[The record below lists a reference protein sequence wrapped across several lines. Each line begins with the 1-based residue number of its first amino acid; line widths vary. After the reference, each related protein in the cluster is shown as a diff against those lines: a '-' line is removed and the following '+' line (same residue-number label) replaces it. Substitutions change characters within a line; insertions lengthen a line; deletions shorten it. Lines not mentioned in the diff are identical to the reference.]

1 MSKKREFMMK
11 ISIKLKLILFL
22 LLVIIIT
29 GLISTIV
36 GTHLIG
42 DRIVK
47 QAQKKVRLDLNTA
60 REIYLEKIREVK
72 TTVRLTA
79 LRYFI
84 KNAFMQND
92 IKSLEA
98 NLKKI
103 SENENLDFLTL
114 TDKDGK
120 VVLRTHQF
128 NFQGDDQAR
137 DELIKKVLKKKK
149 EVAATQ
155 ILSKEE
161 LIKESQNLAD
171 KAVIQLIQTPKARQ
185 RKEKQETSGMIIKA
199 AAPILDYDG
208 NLIGILYGG
217 ILLNRNYEIVDKIKD
232 IVYRGETYKD
242 KDIGTATIFQNGL
255 RISTNVRDENGNRAI
270 GTRVSEEVYNQVV
283 LKGNPWID
291 RAFVVND
298 WYITAYE
305 PIKNIN
311 NKIIGILYV
320 GILEE
325 EFTDMRNRTL
335 WTFLGITFIGII
347 FSFIISYFLG
357 NSIVKQIKYLVSASS
372 TLASGNL
379 DQHVEIQSKD
389 EIGELASTFNL
400 MAKSIKKRDRQL
412 KEFTQKKIMESE
424 RLAIV
429 GQLAAGVAH
438 EINNPLGSILI
449 YSNLLLE
456 DIEEDNQTKENL
468 QKIVEQ
474 TTKCKD
480 IVRGLLDFSRETKTE
495 LQIYDIHLVI
505 ENVLSL
511 VQNQSLFQN
520 VQISKNF
527 NPQIPEILFD
537 KAKIQQVFLN
547 ILLNAVEAMN
557 GKGELKIET
566 DLALNKDFIEIR
578 FSDSGCGISKED
590 IKRLFEPFFSARE
603 DGHGTGLGLSIS
615 YGIIKK
621 HKGNI
626 KVKSQLRKG
635 STFTISLPVKEKN
648 G

>member
-1 MSKKREFMMK
+1 MMK

-357 NSIVKQIKYLVSASS
+357 NSIVKQITYLVSASS

-379 DQHVEIQSKD
+379 DQHVEVQSKD
-389 EIGELASTFNL
+389 EIGELATTFNL

>member
-1 MSKKREFMMK
+1 M
-11 ISIKLKLILFL
+11 
-22 LLVIIIT
+22 
-29 GLISTIV
+29 ISTIV

-42 DRIVK
+42 DRIVE

-72 TTVRLTA
+72 TSIRLTA

-84 KNAFMQND
+84 KNAFLHND
-92 IKSLEA
+92 IKSLKA
-98 NLKKI
+98 DLKEI

-120 VVLRTHQF
+120 VILRVK
-128 NFQGDDQAR
+128 NPDKIGDDQAH
-137 DELIKKVLKKKK
+137 DNILKKVIEEKK
-149 EVAATQ
+149 EIAATQ
-155 ILSKEE
+155 VIDKTKLSLESEE
-161 LIKESQNLAD
+161 LANIACIEF
-171 KAVIQLIQTPKARQ
+171 VRTPKA
-185 RKEKQETSGMIIKA
+185 KECNDQEGTCGMMIKA
-199 AAPILDYDG
+199 AAPIFDYDG

-217 ILLNRNYEIVDKIKD
+217 ILLNQNYEIVDKIKD
-232 IVYRGETYKD
+232 IVYRGETYKG
-242 KDIGTATIFQNGL
+242 KDIGTATIFLDDL
-255 RISTNVRDENGNRAI
+255 RISTNVCTRDGERAI

-311 NKIIGILYV
+311 DKIIGILYV

-389 EIGELASTFNL
+389 EIGELATTFNL
-400 MAKSIKKRDRQL
+400 MAKSIKKRDQQL

-456 DIEEDNQTKENL
+456 DIEENNQMKENL
-468 QKIVEQ
+468 QNIVEQ
-474 TTKCKD
+474 TTRCKE
-480 IVRGLLDFSRETKTE
+480 IVRGLLDFSRATKTE
-495 LQIYDIHLVI
+495 MQIYDIHLVV

-520 VQISKNF
+520 VHIIKNF
-527 NPQIPEILFD
+527 NPKIPEILFD

-547 ILLNAVEAMN
+547 ILLNAVESMN

-566 DLALNKDFIEIR
+566 DLSADKEFVEIK
-578 FSDSGCGISKED
+578 FSDTGCGISKED

-626 KVKSQLRKG
+626 KVQSKLRKG
-635 STFTISLPVKEKN
+635 STFTISLPIEEQN

>member
-1 MSKKREFMMK
+1 MK
-11 ISIKLKLILFL
+11 ISIKLKLILFFL
-22 LLVIIIT
+22 LIIIIT
-29 GLISTIV
+29 GMISTIV

-42 DRIVK
+42 DRIVE

-72 TTVRLTA
+72 TSIRLTA

-84 KNAFMQND
+84 KNAFLHND
-92 IKSLEA
+92 IKSLKA
-98 NLKKI
+98 DLKEI

-120 VVLRTHQF
+120 VILRVK
-128 NFQGDDQAR
+128 NPDKIGDDQAH
-137 DELIKKVLKKKK
+137 DNILKKVIEEKK
-149 EVAATQ
+149 EIAATQ
-155 ILSKEE
+155 VIDKTKLSLESEE
-161 LIKESQNLAD
+161 LANMACIEF
-171 KAVIQLIQTPKARQ
+171 VRTPKA
-185 RKEKQETSGMIIKA
+185 KECNDPEGTCGMMIKA
-199 AAPILDYDG
+199 AAPIFDYGG

-217 ILLNRNYEIVDKIKD
+217 ILLNQNYEIVDKIKD
-232 IVYRGETYKD
+232 IVYRGETYKR
-242 KDIGTATIFQNGL
+242 KDIGTATIFLDDL
-255 RISTNVRDENGNRAI
+255 RISTNVCTRDGERAI

-311 NKIIGILYV
+311 DKIIGILYV

-389 EIGELASTFNL
+389 EIGELATTFNL
-400 MAKSIKKRDRQL
+400 MAKSIKKRDQQL

-456 DIEEDNQTKENL
+456 DIEENNQMKENL
-468 QKIVEQ
+468 QNIVEQ
-474 TTKCKD
+474 TTRCKE
-480 IVRGLLDFSRETKTE
+480 IVRGLLDFSRATKTE
-495 LQIYDIHLVI
+495 MQIYDIHLVV

-520 VQISKNF
+520 VHIIKNF
-527 NPQIPEILFD
+527 NPKIPEILFD

-547 ILLNAVEAMN
+547 ILLNAVESMN

-566 DLALNKDFIEIR
+566 DLSADKEFVEIK
-578 FSDSGCGISKED
+578 FSDTGCGISKED

-626 KVKSQLRKG
+626 KVQSKLRKG
-635 STFTISLPVKEKN
+635 STFTISLPIEEQN